1 MTETC
6 HAIPCHAMPCH
17 AIPCHAMPCHVPCH
31 TTIQGSFF
39 LRCCFPVPSSPNPPS
54 FPSLPSPSPPSLSAA
69 RPTSAHP
76 PAVAQRV
83 IAIRGA
89 ASLIRCSPF
98 MCCSSLLPFVSPFT
112 CCACP
117 PPCAWLPP
125 SAWHSS
131 CAWFSPFRNTTGS
144 ATGVSPPCP
153 TQSVRWLS
161 QAAPESRQRL
171 HGAGLSARTWARRAG
186 LSPRSC
192 AGCADLAQR
201 QQTRSGGERLA
212 EVAEARETA
221 KHVAE
226 NAAAA
231 TTAAPTTVPARAAKR
246 RSDVRGAGDMG
257 WLRAATRNPIQPTS
271 SHRLVSSSTT
281 ARRARAMSAVDAAWQ
296 RLKAATAPAAMAGS
310 RLSASRSAAPPAL
323 PRGDPGGSAIA
334 AALDGAAGS
343 ADLPAQATAG
353 NPGETVKLRDAR
365 VELILTQRLRQR
377 GTAQTASGASGGKKA
392 VPVSDAREVQ
402 CGAAMCIALLPPQL
416 LAARISQIRCIVV
429 GVGPG
434 LEAPYRSSP
443 RVSHTVTRPFPPSA
457 SSLPPTLQSW
467 VWDLGLRPL
476 PRSAAGA
483 DGAGSDVREE
493 RSGGEA
499 AGGAERA
506 LRSAE
511 RGGPGEGAGV
521 GDGGARERGD
531 MEVDGGGGGRSE
543 EGNKEGDT
551 ARENATAA
559 AAGAE
564 RAAAAAAALR
574 ATQAAAGG
582 AVVDNSKVQVRAG
595 GQGAQVREVVDFAGE
610 AVEVV
615 RVLDVRSKEAAA
627 AKRKADMQASTS
639 KGLDAILAQME
650 KKKKL
655 NILDKSRKTT
665 PFQGFSKGK
674 RGGGKG
680 AGSDRRKKNRH
691 LGAVGVSASEFKDG
705 AGVVEELE
713 EHCRSGSLLP
723 SHSSHSFPNFLS
735 SLVAPCCQD
744 WSEYKEG
751 TGVVEELAEYRRSGA
766 TYTEKRAFLGQADLR
781 EYERERDAK
790 LAAQAR
796 RARPGGV
803 EQSPVALPVE
813 IVELTAEARAAAAAA
828 AASVVLAGR
837 AAREVAER
845 GAEEQDWG
853 G

>member
-1 MTETC
+1 
-6 HAIPCHAMPCH
+6 
-17 AIPCHAMPCHVPCH
+17 
-31 TTIQGSFF
+31 
-39 LRCCFPVPSSPNPPS
+39 
-54 FPSLPSPSPPSLSAA
+54 
-69 RPTSAHP
+69 
-76 PAVAQRV
+76 
-83 IAIRGA
+83 
-89 ASLIRCSPF
+89 
-98 MCCSSLLPFVSPFT
+98 
-112 CCACP
+112 
-117 PPCAWLPP
+117 
-125 SAWHSS
+125 
-131 CAWFSPFRNTTGS
+131 
-144 ATGVSPPCP
+144 
-153 TQSVRWLS
+153 
-161 QAAPESRQRL
+161 
-171 HGAGLSARTWARRAG
+171 
-186 LSPRSC
+186 
-192 AGCADLAQR
+192 
-201 QQTRSGGERLA
+201 
-212 EVAEARETA
+212 
-221 KHVAE
+221 
-226 NAAAA
+226 
-231 TTAAPTTVPARAAKR
+231 
-246 RSDVRGAGDMG
+246 
-257 WLRAATRNPIQPTS
+257 
-271 SHRLVSSSTT
+271 
-281 ARRARAMSAVDAAWQ
+281 MSAVDAAWQ
-296 RLKAATAPAAMAGS
+296 RLKATTAPAAMAGS

-353 NPGETVKLRDAR
+353 NPGETVNLRDAR

-377 GTAQTASGASGGKKA
+377 GAAQTASGASGGKKA

-402 CGAAMCIALLPPQL
+402 CGAAMCIALLPPQQH
-416 LAARISQIRCIVV
+416 AARIIV
-429 GVGPG
+429 G
-434 LEAPYRSSP
+434 
-443 RVSHTVTRPFPPSA
+443 
-457 SSLPPTLQSW
+457 SW

-543 EGNKEGDT
+543 EGNKEGDA

-582 AVVDNSKVQVRAG
+582 AVVDDSKV
-595 GQGAQVREVVDFAGE
+595 QVREVVDFAGE

-680 AGSDRRKKNRH
+680 TGSDRRKKNRH

-803 EQSPVALPVE
+803 E
-813 IVELTAEARAAAAAA
+813 
-828 AASVVLAGR
+828 
-837 AAREVAER
+837 
-845 GAEEQDWG
+845 
-853 G
+853 

>member
-1 MTETC
+1 
-6 HAIPCHAMPCH
+6 
-17 AIPCHAMPCHVPCH
+17 
-31 TTIQGSFF
+31 
-39 LRCCFPVPSSPNPPS
+39 
-54 FPSLPSPSPPSLSAA
+54 
-69 RPTSAHP
+69 
-76 PAVAQRV
+76 
-83 IAIRGA
+83 
-89 ASLIRCSPF
+89 
-98 MCCSSLLPFVSPFT
+98 
-112 CCACP
+112 
-117 PPCAWLPP
+117 
-125 SAWHSS
+125 
-131 CAWFSPFRNTTGS
+131 
-144 ATGVSPPCP
+144 
-153 TQSVRWLS
+153 
-161 QAAPESRQRL
+161 
-171 HGAGLSARTWARRAG
+171 
-186 LSPRSC
+186 
-192 AGCADLAQR
+192 
-201 QQTRSGGERLA
+201 
-212 EVAEARETA
+212 
-221 KHVAE
+221 
-226 NAAAA
+226 
-231 TTAAPTTVPARAAKR
+231 
-246 RSDVRGAGDMG
+246 
-257 WLRAATRNPIQPTS
+257 
-271 SHRLVSSSTT
+271 
-281 ARRARAMSAVDAAWQ
+281 MSAVDAAWQ

-416 LAARISQIRCIVV
+416 LAARIR
-429 GVGPG
+429 

-582 AVVDNSKVQVRAG
+582 AVVDNSKVQVR
-595 GQGAQVREVVDFAGE
+595 EVVDFAGE

-655 NILDKSRKTT
+655 NILDKSRK
-665 PFQGFSKGK
+665 
-674 RGGGKG
+674 
-680 AGSDRRKKNRH
+680 
-691 LGAVGVSASEFKDG
+691 
-705 AGVVEELE
+705 
-713 EHCRSGSLLP
+713 
-723 SHSSHSFPNFLS
+723 
-735 SLVAPCCQD
+735 
-744 WSEYKEG
+744 
-751 TGVVEELAEYRRSGA
+751 
-766 TYTEKRAFLGQADLR
+766 
-781 EYERERDAK
+781 
-790 LAAQAR
+790 
-796 RARPGGV
+796 
-803 EQSPVALPVE
+803 
-813 IVELTAEARAAAAAA
+813 
-828 AASVVLAGR
+828 
-837 AAREVAER
+837 
-845 GAEEQDWG
+845 
-853 G
+853 